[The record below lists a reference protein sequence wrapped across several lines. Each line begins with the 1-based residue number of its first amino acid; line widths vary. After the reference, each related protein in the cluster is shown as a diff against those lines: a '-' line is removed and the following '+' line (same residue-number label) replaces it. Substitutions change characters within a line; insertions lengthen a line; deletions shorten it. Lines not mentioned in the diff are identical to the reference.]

1 MKAQK
6 LRTTLSVFERSRFF
20 FSLPG
25 TLIESIEAVC
35 HHSDRKS
42 DILTG

>member
-6 LRTTLSVFERSRFF
+6 LRTTLGVFERSKFF

-35 HHSDRKS
+35 T
-42 DILTG
+42 DI